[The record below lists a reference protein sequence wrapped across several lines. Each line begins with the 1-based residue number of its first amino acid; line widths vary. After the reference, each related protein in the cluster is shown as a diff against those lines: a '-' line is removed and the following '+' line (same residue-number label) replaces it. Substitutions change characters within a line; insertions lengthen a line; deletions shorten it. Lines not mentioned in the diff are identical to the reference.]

1 MNQPAET
8 TLQPSPLALALFPRW
23 QAAVEGVLKSFAHV
37 MLLDRPSDAAAAF
50 KLAEQLRFPHFIVP
64 QRVTAPKVNGKQD
77 GSLYAVV
84 QFSAPVPSWLIDQLQ
99 RIVRIDSIAEGMQL
113 STTNEWIT
121 PEAFHSERRGG
132 RSLFVDVARYRFGH
146 AGRAQRLEALQAM
159 SGTAPRVV
167 VSTGKLVGEGFDHA
181 PLDTLFLAMPVAFD
195 RPGLATTTPNFAE
208 WALQLVYG
216 RDPPWNCM
224 PSTHCAV
231 AMLSALAL
239 LETGR
244 GVGWFGMFTAA
255 AIGVSTLYT
264 KQHYV
269 VDVLAGFTLAAVT
282 WKTLQWI
289 WRNPAVVPEPARALI
304 ERDLQA
310 EADLAPRRLPRKRP
324 APVNRESL
332 VAYFRS
338 T

>member
-1 MNQPAET
+1 MSG
-8 TLQPSPLALALFPRW
+8 PSPWVHGLVRRGLFRYLSSIIVVLQVLFGLVYFFGKDFDPAVMVWVVPAVAPVAMTVLWLYLERGRLASCRMDPWWSWFAIAWGLFGFWAGSYFLVGTLTDPDRVRLLSP
-23 QAAVEGVLKSFAHV
+23 A
-37 MLLDRPSDAAAAF
+37 LDRFVPFEPAF
-50 KLAEQLRFPHFIVP
+50 VFLYLCVYPVFLLPFFRATRPAVIHRLAVAYLAMF
-64 QRVTAPKVNGKQD
+64 
-77 GSLYAVV
+77 AV
-84 QFSAPVPSWLIDQLQ
+84 S
-99 RIVRIDSIAEGMQL
+99 
-113 STTNEWIT
+113 
-121 PEAFHSERRGG
+121 
-132 RSLFVDVARYRFGH
+132 Y
-146 AGRAQRLEALQAM
+146 
-159 SGTAPRVV
+159 
-167 VSTGKLVGEGFDHA
+167 
-181 PLDTLFLAMPVAFD
+181 TLFLAMPVAFD

-310 EADLAPRRLPRKRP
+310 ETETAPNPGLEP
-324 APVNRESL
+324 SL
-332 VAYFRS
+332 RG
-338 T
+338 